1 MNGEGHSDGGFTLL
15 ELVAVLAIFALVATM
30 GVQALQGALRTQRA
44 LAARGAATAE
54 LEAALGQLRHDLEH
68 AAPLVFVTPGG
79 TVRAA
84 FEVGARGQGFTLS
97 LAGLAGF
104 DARPGQGR
112 VEWQFDQ
119 AAGAL
124 TRRMWPLL
132 APAEAEQAGP
142 VQSVIGGIEDLR
154 IFTYAPETGWSS
166 GWEMPGDAGPATLPA
181 AVRVEID
188 SRDWGELSLLE
199 RF

>member
-1 MNGEGHSDGGFTLL
+1 MSDEGDGGFTLL
-15 ELVAVLAIFALVATM
+15 ELVAVLAIFALIATM

-44 LAARGAATAE
+44 LADRSAATVE

-97 LAGLAGF
+97 LAGLAGL
-104 DARPGQGR
+104 DDRPGQGR
-112 VEWQFDQ
+112 VEWQLDP
-119 AAGAL
+119 ADGAL
-124 TRRMWPLL
+124 TRRMWPVL
-132 APAEAEQAGP
+132 APVEADQAGP
-142 VQSVIGGIEDLR
+142 AQPVIGGIEDLR
-154 IFTYAPETGWSS
+154 VFTYAAETGWRS
-166 GWEMPGDAGPATLPA
+166 GWEMPADAGPATLPA
-181 AVRVEID
+181 AVRIEIG
-188 SRDWGELSLLE
+188 SRDWGELSLVE